1 MKLRDINAF
10 TAVVETGSVQQAAG
24 KLGLTQ
30 SAVTRL
36 IQRLEDE
43 FGITLF
49 DRRSKPFKLMR
60 DGGIAFAH
68 ATRILRLTAEMADA
82 LATSPE
88 PKGPVHVGIAHAL
101 AAAVAGGVSTAL
113 RAAFPAVQ
121 MHICADWT
129 QRLVKSV
136 SDGVLDAALIL
147 LPEDRSP
154 PTELIAV
161 PLLEDRM
168 VVIGTRGRRT
178 SKQRTLAF
186 LNETGW
192 ILNPDGCG
200 YRRALEA
207 ALARLNIT
215 PNILV
220 EAHGLE
226 LHHAL
231 AAQGVG
237 YTLQPSRLVGA
248 LDKRLAVINVS
259 EFPPLLFRI
268 WVIRGSHVSRVS
280 PAIDHLETTASKI
293 LDRSKTQNHSSH
305 YEFEEG

>member
-1 MKLRDINAF
+1 MKLRDITAF
-10 TAVVETGSVQQAAG
+10 TAVVETGSVQQAAE
-24 KLGLTQ
+24 KLRLTQ

-36 IQRLEDE
+36 IQRLESE
-43 FGITLF
+43 FGVTLF
-49 DRRSKPFKLMR
+49 DRRSKPFKLTR
-60 DGGIAFAH
+60 DGELAFAH
-68 ATRILRLTAEMADA
+68 ATRILRLTAEMADT
-82 LATSPE
+82 LAPSPE

-101 AAAVAGGVSTAL
+101 AAAVAGEVSTAV
-113 RAAFPAVQ
+113 RTAFPAVQ
-121 MHICADWT
+121 IHICADWT
-129 QRLVKSV
+129 QRLLKLVN
-136 SDGVLDAALIL
+136 DGVLDAALIL

-154 PTELIAV
+154 PTELIGV

-168 VVIGTRGRRT
+168 VVVGPRGRRT
-178 SKQRTLAF
+178 RQQRTLAF

-237 YTLQPSRLVGA
+237 YTLQPSRLVDA

-259 EFPPLLFRI
+259 EFPPLRFRI
-268 WVIRGSHVSRVS
+268 WLVRGSHGSRVS
-280 PAIDHLETTASKI
+280 PAIDCLESAARRALACAIKS
-293 LDRSKTQNHSSH
+293 
-305 YEFEEG
+305 

>member
-10 TAVVETGSVQQAAG
+10 TAVVQTGSVQQAAG

-49 DRRSKPFKLMR
+49 DRRSKPFKLTR
-60 DGGIAFAH
+60 DGELAFAH

-88 PKGPVHVGIAHAL
+88 PKGPVHIGIAHAL
-101 AAAVAGGVSTAL
+101 AAAVAGQVSTAV
-113 RAAFPAVQ
+113 RTAFPAVQ

-129 QRLVKSV
+129 QRLLKSV

-154 PTELIAV
+154 PTDLIAV

-178 SKQRTLAF
+178 RQQRTLAF

-215 PNILV
+215 PNILL

-237 YTLQPSRLVGA
+237 YTLQPSRLVDA

-259 EFPPLLFRI
+259 EFPPLVFRI
-268 WVIRGSHVSRVS
+268 WAIRGRHISRVS
-280 PAIDHLETTASKI
+280 PAIDYLETTARKI
-293 LDRSKTQNHSSH
+293 LGRSKNA
-305 YEFEEG
+305 